1 MILQFY
7 TQCVNYCHNLCKFAT
22 WWDHGMKSLYHHKPQ
37 EWASKC
43 MSVILFQQTLTFR
56 YGIICSRCPLIN
68 WLELIF
74 MGNVI
79 SFVKH
84 SHGSFWNQ
92 SQSVRKFPCR
102 CGLVL
107 TITYKLHPRTPLKQ
121 RKGFGVIIY
130 PCPNPTAYVIWIC
143 LFTRSD
149 RHCFVVRQTRARV
162 NADFWCLLNYKS
174 RVSYR
179 PKKYGWSP
187 TREYSCQIMT
197 IHCWHQVDPVSR
209 CKYES
214 PVAPFTNMV

>member
-1 MILQFY
+1 
-7 TQCVNYCHNLCKFAT
+7 
-22 WWDHGMKSLYHHKPQ
+22 
-37 EWASKC
+37 
-43 MSVILFQQTLTFR
+43 MSVILFQETPTFR
-56 YGIICSRCPLIN
+56 YGIICIRCPLMN

-107 TITYKLHPRTPLKQ
+107 TITYKLHLRTPLKQSQNTSAEIGTLISNNTQ

-130 PCPNPTAYVIWIC
+130 PRPNPKAYVIWIC
-143 LFTRSD
+143 LFTSSD
-149 RHCFVVRQTRARV
+149 RYCFVVRQTRARV
-162 NADFWCLLNYKS
+162 NADFWCLLDYKS

-187 TREYSCQIMT
+187 TREYSCHIMT

-209 CKYES
+209 CIYES